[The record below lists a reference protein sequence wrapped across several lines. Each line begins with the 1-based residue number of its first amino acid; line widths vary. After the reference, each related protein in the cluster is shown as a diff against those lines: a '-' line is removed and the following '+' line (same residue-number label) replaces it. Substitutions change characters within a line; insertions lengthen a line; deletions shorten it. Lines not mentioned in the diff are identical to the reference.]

1 MKKSKSPYRTRTH
14 GIGLAGIVIGMGRLF
29 PIMFNMIGMTGSV
42 FLPMHI
48 PVMLAGI
55 VCGAFYGMTAGIVV
69 PFISSFI
76 SGTPAIYPVAV
87 YMAFELAAYGILCGL
102 LSRRLGIILTLAISM
117 IGGRLVLAVA
127 QLILLGAA
135 GRQFTLEGFITAS
148 FITAVPGII
157 LQFVAV
163 PVIVRALRKNRMI
176 Q

>member
-14 GIGLAGIVIGMGRLF
+14 DIVLTGIFIGMGILF
-29 PIMFNMIGMTGSV
+29 PIMFNMIGMSGSV

>member
-14 GIGLAGIVIGMGRLF
+14 DIVLTGIFIGMGILF
-29 PIMFNMIGMTGSV
+29 PIMFNMVGMTGSV

-76 SGTPAIYPVAV
+76 SGTPAIYPVTV

>member
-14 GIGLAGIVIGMGRLF
+14 DIVLTGIFIGMGILF
-29 PIMFNMIGMTGSV
+29 PIMFNIIGMTGRV

-48 PVMLAGI
+48 LVMLAGI

-87 YMAFELAAYGILCGL
+87 YMAVELATYGILCGL